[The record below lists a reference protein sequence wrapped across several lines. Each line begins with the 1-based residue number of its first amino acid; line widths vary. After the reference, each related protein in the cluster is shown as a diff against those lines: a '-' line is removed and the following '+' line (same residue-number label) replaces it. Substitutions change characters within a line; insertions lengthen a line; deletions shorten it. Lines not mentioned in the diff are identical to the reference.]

1 MKRREKPRLW
11 ALGVTVLA
19 LFSFLAGTSLACFQK
34 GIDNITLAE
43 DCCQSHCQHAM
54 SGEAAADCCQ
64 SHHAQASHAFP
75 SSYSVK
81 TLALSVPAL
90 FVALI
95 SPAVWQNLGQA
106 GMRRPIAE
114 RPQPS
119 FPLYALHC
127 ALLI

>member
-75 SSYSVK
+75 SSSSVK
-81 TLALSVPAL
+81 TLALSVPTL
-90 FVALI
+90 LVALI
-95 SPAVWQNLGQA
+95 SPAVWQNPEQA
-106 GMRRPIAE
+106 WLRRPIAE